1 MADPVVIKKM
11 LVFFIIALMGILGIA
26 FFVYAWLYIR
36 YNLGKV
42 PYEPLRK
49 IRLVILVFGLI
60 FFAAVLIG
68 YCMVKYGL

>member
-1 MADPVVIKKM
+1 MADPLVIKKV
-11 LVFFIIALMGILGIA
+11 LVFLIIVLMGVLGIA

-36 YNLGKV
+36 YNLGKI

-49 IRLVILVFGLI
+49 IRLVILVFGTI

-68 YCMVKYGL
+68 YYMVKYGL